1 MKKQKLNIEYE
12 LQSRSIAI
20 IWDLI
25 STPEGLS
32 KWLADE
38 VQQHGNALTFQWGE
52 LHSDHEIR
60 TATITRKVKN
70 RSLQFHWNDEEEK
83 DDFVEISIIHLDLTD
98 SYLLSI
104 TDFADEDEKESLHD
118 LWDSNM
124 ERLHRNT
131 GI

>member
-1 MKKQKLNIEYE
+1 MKKQNLNIEYE

-38 VQQHGNALTFQWGE
+38 VQQHGNTLTFQWGE
-52 LHSDHEIR
+52 LHNDHEIR
-60 TATITRKVKN
+60 KATITRKVKN

-83 DDFVEISIIHLDLTD
+83 DDFIEFSIIHLDLTD